1 MAVKES
7 FTRKVTRVFLVSNL
21 SPIFILISLLLGFV
35 ALIVTPREE
44 EPQIVVP
51 FVDIMISFPG
61 ASAEEIEKLISTPVE
76 RRLMEIDGI
85 EYVYSMSK
93 PGISIITARFRV
105 GEDKEKSLVKLYDKL
120 ISSQHLLPP
129 GVKGWS
135 IKGISIDDIPIVTI
149 TLWSEKKDD
158 YELRRVAD
166 ELVDKLQEIR
176 NASTTYTVGGRKREM
191 RVILNPESMLAYN
204 ITSLEVMRSIQSFNS
219 NLIAGSF
226 SEQGREVVVESGPYF
241 HSVEELKNLVV
252 GIKDGRP
259 IYLKNIADV
268 IDAPEEITSYTRIGF
283 GPAFN
288 LRNIG
293 FLPERNLEY
302 PAVTIAVAKV
312 KGSNAVHVAEG
323 IIEKI
328 DELKKTVI
336 PNDIHVLITRNYGET
351 ANEKVN
357 ELIKHLFIAIIT
369 IVVLIGLTLGWKEAA
384 IVALAVPITLAVT
397 LFGDLLLGYTI
408 NRVTLFA
415 LILSLGLLVDD
426 PIVDVENI
434 HRHFK
439 LKIDPPLEATLTA
452 VDEVRPPTIIATFA
466 VMVAILPMYFVTG
479 MMGPYMRPIP
489 FNVSLAM
496 LMSLIVAFTV
506 TPWATYHMLKGEY
519 GREEEVYDIKE
530 SMTFKIYRRMMIPF
544 LKNRIISYLFLSFIV
559 LLLIISFMLV
569 YFKYVPVKMLPF
581 DNRNEL
587 QIVID
592 TPEGTTLEE
601 TDRIARMVGD
611 YLKTVAEVMDYQIY
625 VGNASPIDF
634 NGMVRHYYMREGSNV
649 ADIRVNLAPKYMRK
663 QQSHE
668 IALRIRADIEDIARR
683 TGAKIKIVEIPPGPP
698 VISTIVAEVYGRTD
712 RPYSELID
720 VSRRVKEI
728 FSKTENVVDIDDTV
742 EDEQKKIYFHIDERK
757 AAIHG
762 ISKEEI
768 VQSIMISLNGD
779 QAGIA
784 HIEGERNPVQI
795 KLRFPVSERSS
806 INDLY
811 QIPIKNRENRLI
823 PLAELVKLREGVIE
837 KTIYHKNLKR
847 VVYVFGE
854 TAGSSPVY
862 SIIKMWKYFSSNKLP
877 EGYNIVWR
885 GEGEWKITV
894 DVFRDMGL
902 AYIFALAGIYIILVA
917 QTGSFLTPLL
927 IMISIPLTMIGILP
941 GFSILN
947 LISGGKIGQ
956 FENPIFFTATAMIG
970 VLALAGIV
978 VRNSVIL
985 IDFIQLISEREKGKI
1000 SLMDAIIEAGS
1011 IRIRPI
1017 FLTAASAALGS
1028 WVITL
1033 DPIFS
1038 GLAWSLIFGVFAS
1051 TIFTIAVV
1059 PVVYYLI
1066 YGKIDSEAHSGGKS

>member
-1 MAVKES
+1 MAIRES
-7 FTRKVTRVFLVSNL
+7 FTRKIVRIFLVSNL
-21 SPIFILISLLLGFV
+21 SPIFILISILLGLV
-35 ALIVTPREE
+35 ALVVTPREE

-51 FVDIMISFPG
+51 FVDIMIFFPG
-61 ASAEEIEKLISTPVE
+61 AGSEEVEKLVSTPIE

-93 PGISIITARFRV
+93 PGVSIITARFRV

-120 ISSQHLLPP
+120 ISSQHMLPP
-129 GVKGWS
+129 GVSGWS
-135 IKGISIDDIPIVTI
+135 IKGVSIDDIPIITI
-149 TLWSEKKDD
+149 TLWSENRDD
-158 YELRRVAD
+158 HELRRIAD
-166 ELVDKLQEIR
+166 ELIDKLQQIK
-176 NASTTYTVGGRKREM
+176 NASTTYTVGGRKREI
-191 RVILNPESMLAYN
+191 RIILNPEAMLAQRV
-204 ITSLEVMRSIQSFNS
+204 TPLEVMKSIQSFNS
-219 NLIAGSF
+219 NLIAGEF
-226 SEQGREVVVESGPYF
+226 SQDGKEIVVESGPYIK
-241 HSVEELKNLVV
+241 SVEELENLIV
-252 GIKDGRP
+252 GVSNKRP
-259 IYLKNIADV
+259 IYLKYIATIVDG
-268 IDAPEEITSYTRIGF
+268 PEEVNSYTRIGF
-283 GPAFN
+283 GPAFY
-288 LRNIG
+288 LRNSEVN
-293 FLPERNLEY
+293 PDRSREY

-323 IIEKI
+323 IIEKVN
-328 DELKKTVI
+328 ELKKTII
-336 PNDIHVLITRNYGET
+336 PNDVHLLITRNYGET

-369 IVVLIGLTLGWKEAA
+369 IIVLIGLTLGWKEAA
-384 IVALAVPITLAVT
+384 IVALAVPVTLAIT
-397 LFGDLLLGYTI
+397 LFGDLILGYTI

-439 LKIDPPLEATLTA
+439 LKLDPPLEATLTA

-466 VMVAILPMYFVTG
+466 VIIAILPMYFVTG

-496 LMSLIVAFTV
+496 IMSLVVAFTI
-506 TPWATYHMLKGEY
+506 TPWATYHMLKKEY
-519 GREEEVYDIKE
+519 GREEEAYDIRE
-530 SMTFKIYRRMMIPF
+530 SLTFKIYKRTIMPF
-544 LKNRIISYLFLSFIV
+544 LRSRILSYIFLLFILLSLIV
-559 LLLIISFMLV
+559 SFMLI
-569 YFKYVPVKMLPF
+569 YMRYVPIKMLPF
-581 DNRNEL
+581 DNKNEL

-601 TDRIARMVGD
+601 TDRVARMVGD

-625 VGNASPIDF
+625 VGNSSPVDF
-634 NGMVRHYYMREGSNV
+634 NGMVRHYYLREGDNV
-649 ADIRVNLAPKYMRK
+649 ADIRVNLAPKYKRK

-668 IALRIRADIEDIARR
+668 IALRIRPDIEEIARR
-683 TGAKIKIVEIPPGPP
+683 TGARIKIVEVPPGPP
-698 VISTIVAEVYGRTD
+698 VISTIVAEVYGRID
-712 RPYSELID
+712 QPYEELIN
-720 VSRRVKEI
+720 VSSTVKKVFFE
-728 FSKTENVVDIDDTV
+728 TENVVDIDDSV
-742 EDEQKKIYFHIDERK
+742 EDEQRKINFLIDDRK
-757 AAIHG
+757 AAYHG

-768 VQSIMISLNGD
+768 VRSVMLSLNGTE
-779 QAGIA
+779 AGIA
-784 HIEGERNPVQI
+784 HIKGERNPVQI
-795 KLRFPVSERSS
+795 KLRFPLGERSS
-806 INDLY
+806 VIDLY
-811 QIPIKNRENRLI
+811 QIPIKNREGKLI
-823 PLAELVKLREGVIE
+823 PLGELVSIKNDVIE

-862 SIIKMWKYFSSNKLP
+862 SIINMWKYFRSNKLP
-877 EGYNIVWR
+877 EGYEIVWR

-902 AYIFALAGIYIILVA
+902 AYLFALAGIYLLLVA
-917 QTGSFLTPLL
+917 QTGGFLIPLL

-947 LISGGKIGQ
+947 LIAGGRVGQ
-956 FENPIFFTATAMIG
+956 YENPIFFTATAMIG

-985 IDFIQLISEREKGKI
+985 IDFIQLIYEREKGRI
-1000 SLMDAIIEAGS
+1000 SLMDAIVEAGS
-1011 IRIRPI
+1011 VRIRPI
-1017 FLTAASAALGS
+1017 FLTASSAALGS

-1051 TIFTIAVV
+1051 TLFTIAVV
-1059 PVVYYLI
+1059 PVVYYLL
-1066 YGKIDSEAHSGGKS
+1066 YGKMDKVASKGG